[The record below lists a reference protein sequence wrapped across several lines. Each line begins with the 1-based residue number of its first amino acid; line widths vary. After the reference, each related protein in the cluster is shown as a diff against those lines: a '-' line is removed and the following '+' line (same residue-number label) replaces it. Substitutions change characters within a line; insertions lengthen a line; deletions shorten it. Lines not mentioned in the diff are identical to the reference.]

1 MDDTEEAQAW
11 IEAVTHDPFD
21 DSLSF
26 LANLKTGVRLCK
38 LINAI
43 KPGSVKKVSES
54 TMAFR
59 QIDNINMFLKGC
71 QAMGMPASDCF
82 GAKKL
87 FDEGDC
93 RKEVLNTL
101 ESLGGLCQA
110 QGVAV
115 PVFGKNKYATK
126 NTRVWTD
133 EQKLRQARAD
143 RGSMLMQGSSGTMER
158 VGESSSGITFG
169 NSAAGA
175 GVGGMTLLS
184 AGSADTMERV
194 AGSQRGITFG
204 NAAAGAGVGGDGTL
218 LNVGSAG
225 TMERVQGRKAGIT
238 FGNEAA
244 GAGSGGGG
252 TLVNAGSAATMERV
266 QGRKAGIMFGNEA
279 AGAGSGGG
287 TTLVNAGSAATM
299 ERSNVGKA
307 GITFGNEAAG
317 TGTGGDGT
325 LLNAGS
331 AATME
336 RVTKLA
342 AGITFGN
349 EAAGA
354 PPPPPP

>member
-26 LANLKTGVRLCK
+26 LANLKTGARRGVPAQFRAPRVDAARSQVRLCK

-194 AGSQRGITFG
+194 QGSRGGITFGNSAAGAGVGGMTLLSAGSADTMERVAGSQRGITFG

-225 TMERVQGRKAGIT
+225 TMERVQSKDGGIT
-238 FGNEAA
+238 FGNQ
-244 GAGSGGGG
+244 
-252 TLVNAGSAATMERV
+252 AT
-266 QGRKAGIMFGNEA
+266 G
-279 AGAGSGGG
+279 
-287 TTLVNAGSAATM
+287 L
-299 ERSNVGKA
+299 
-307 GITFGNEAAG
+307 
-317 TGTGGDGT
+317 
-325 LLNAGS
+325 
-331 AATME
+331 
-336 RVTKLA
+336 
-342 AGITFGN
+342 
-349 EAAGA
+349 

>member
-1 MDDTEEAQAW
+1 M
-11 IEAVTHDPFD
+11 
-21 DSLSF
+21 
-26 LANLKTGVRLCK
+26 RLCK

-244 GAGSGGGG
+244 GAGSGGD
-252 TLVNAGSAATMERV
+252 V
-266 QGRKAGIMFGNEA
+266 
-279 AGAGSGGG
+279 
-287 TTLVNAGSAATM
+287 
-299 ERSNVGKA
+299 
-307 GITFGNEAAG
+307 
-317 TGTGGDGT
+317 T

-331 AATME
+331 AGTME
-336 RVTKLA
+336 RVQSKDG
-342 AGITFGN
+342 GITFGN
-349 EAAGA
+349 QATGL